1 MDQAGDIQRQHQG
14 GFPVGAE
21 ERELIKKARN
31 GDSDAF
37 LELISRYDRKV
48 MSVVYRFTA
57 DKYDREDLYQEIFL
71 DCYRSIGRFQFRS
84 SFLTWLYRIA
94 LNRCISFMRKRN
106 RRVEIRESP
115 SSQSPP
121 DRTEKLR
128 AIERAVSRLN
138 GKQKICFHLH
148 YIENWSIDRI
158 AELLGC
164 AEGTVKG
171 HLHRARLRIRAD
183 QEILAWQ
190 TNT

>member
-71 DCYRSIGRFQFRS
+71 DCYR
-84 SFLTWLYRIA
+84 
-94 LNRCISFMRKRN
+94 
-106 RRVEIRESP
+106 
-115 SSQSPP
+115 
-121 DRTEKLR
+121 
-128 AIERAVSRLN
+128 RL
-138 GKQKICFHLH
+138 
-148 YIENWSIDRI
+148 
-158 AELLGC
+158 
-164 AEGTVKG
+164 
-171 HLHRARLRIRAD
+171 
-183 QEILAWQ
+183 
-190 TNT
+190 